1 MLACAIIT
9 AAAVGYLLGNGN
21 GALIVS
27 RLVFHE
33 DVRTK
38 GSGNAGLTNFFRNY
52 GGLSTLLVIAID
64 VGKTVLAC
72 FAGGLL
78 FRAFG
83 LKGDSLWTL
92 GKMVGGFACV
102 VGHSLPVFF
111 GFHGGKGVLCSGV
124 LSLCMCPWT
133 FLILFAVFVILF
145 SLTHYVSLG
154 SVACGICYPIVFA
167 FFFPKSLPI
176 LLMACG
182 VTMLV
187 VLLHLPNL
195 RRLFAGSESKVY
207 LKKR

>member
-9 AAAVGYLLGNGN
+9 AALLGYLLGNGN

-27 RLVFHE
+27 KLFYHE

-52 GGLSTLLVIAID
+52 GGLPTLLVIAID

-83 LKGDSLWTL
+83 HGDLWTL
-92 GKMVGGFACV
+92 GKMVGGFSCV

-111 GFHGGKGVLCSGV
+111 GFHGGKGVLSSGA
-124 LSLCMCPWT
+124 LSLCMCPWM
-133 FLILFAVFVILF
+133 FLILLAVFVILF

-154 SVACGICYPIVFA
+154 SVSCALCYPIVFA
-167 FFFPKSLPI
+167 CFFWSSPAI
-176 LLMACG
+176 LAMALCLM
-182 VTMLV
+182 VMV

-195 RRLFAGSESKVY
+195 RRLFAGNESKVY

>member
-1 MLACAIIT
+1 MLVCAII
-9 AAAVGYLLGNGN
+9 AAALLGYLLGNGN

-27 RLVFHE
+27 QLLFHE
-33 DVRTK
+33 DIRTK
-38 GSGNAGLTNFFRNY
+38 GSGNAGLTNFFRIY

-64 VGKTVLAC
+64 LGKTVLAC

-83 LKGDSLWTL
+83 LTGESLWQL
-92 GKMVGGFACV
+92 GKMTGGFACV
-102 VGHSLPVFF
+102 VGHSLPIFF
-111 GFHGGKGVLCSGV
+111 GFHGGKGVLCSGA
-124 LSLCMCPWT
+124 LSLCMNPWT

-154 SVACGICYPIVFA
+154 SVSCGICYPIVFA
-167 FFFPKSLPI
+167 FFFPKAWAI
-176 LLMACG
+176 LAMAFG
-182 VTMLV
+182 VTVLV

-195 RRLFAGSESKVY
+195 RRLFAGNESRVY